1 LLSKRAR
8 GIFTWKKIWRLQGGG
23 SSRGNEGGRPD
34 HGTKSR
40 EHVRHLLLNKFFFT
54 PSLGLQHAPLDCSFD
69 ASALGWTPAEHR
81 SRLTAGR
88 ARGQR
93 FRRGPEKR
101 ERAEALAHRAK
112 PGTAKTEKGRPGQ
125 RLDGKDRKRR
135 SSGRTAIPNQLIIKQ
150 T

>member
-1 LLSKRAR
+1 VHEESSPGKRYGACKEVVLR
-8 GIFTWKKIWRLQGGG
+8 GEMKVVVRIMEQKVENTYAIFF
-23 SSRGNEGGRPD
+23 
-34 HGTKSR
+34 
-40 EHVRHLLLNKFFFT
+40 NKFFFT

-93 FRRGPEKR
+93 FRREPERR